1 MGKATVIGLAQNVA
15 LLLALV
21 VVFDTIALHFRS
33 GRFLLR
39 KAGLGLVLGAIGLGV
54 MLTPMVLVPG
64 VVFDT
69 RSVLLGISGLFF
81 GSLPTI
87 IAMATTAA
95 FRFYQGGSGAVT
107 GVLVILATGSMGIL
121 WRKLCRHPVEE
132 TPWLE
137 FYLFGIA
144 SHLVMLAL
152 MLTLPK
158 GIAMKVVASI
168 SLPVLALYPLCTVLL
183 GLLLSKRVQREHA
196 ATALRE
202 SEELLKVTTAILRKN
217 ESLLSKSQEIA
228 HIGAWILIPGSDH
241 LTWTDEVYRI
251 FGLNPQEIP
260 ATMQLFADIIHPD
273 DRVAVDEAYA
283 RSLSEGKDSYEIE
296 HRIIRKSD
304 GAVRHVHEKCINER
318 DAAGT
323 VLQSTGMVQD
333 ITERFLAGRK
343 LQESELELR
352 RLLDETE
359 RSRRALLSVIEDRN
373 ATGAQGIN

>member
-21 VVFDTIALHFRS
+21 VVFDTIALRFRS

-39 KAGLGLVLGAIGLGV
+39 KVGLGLVLGTIGLGV

-81 GSLPTI
+81 GSLPTF
-87 IAMATTAA
+87 IAMAITAA

-132 TPWLE
+132 TRWPE

-152 MLTLPK
+152 MLTLPRA
-158 GIAMKVVASI
+158 IALKVVTSI
-168 SLPVLALYPLCTVLL
+168 SLPVLVLYPPCTVLL
-183 GLLLSKRVQREHA
+183 GLLLSKRVQREQA

-202 SEELLKVTTAILRKN
+202 SEERLKVTTAVLRKN

-228 HIGAWILIPGSDH
+228 HIGAWILVPGSDH

-260 ATMQLFADIIHPD
+260 ATMTLFNEIIHPD
-273 DRVAVDEAYA
+273 DREAVNEAYA
-283 RSLSEGKDSYEIE
+283 RSLSEGKDAYEIE

-304 GAVRHVHEKCINER
+304 GAVRHVHEKCVNER

-323 VLQSTGMVQD
+323 ITQSTGMVQD
-333 ITERFLAGRK
+333 ITERFLAGQK
-343 LQESELELR
+343 LQDSELELR

-373 ATGAQGIN
+373 ATMAQEIS

>member
-21 VVFDTIALHFRS
+21 VVFDTIGLHFRS
-33 GRFLLR
+33 GKILLR

-81 GSLPTI
+81 GSMPTI
-87 IAMATTAA
+87 IAMAITAA
-95 FRFYQGGSGAVT
+95 FRYYQGGSGAVT
-107 GVLVILATGSMGIL
+107 GILVILATGSMGIL

-132 TPWLE
+132 TRWQE
-137 FYLFGIA
+137 FYLFGVA

-152 MLTLPK
+152 MLTLPE
-158 GIAMKVVASI
+158 GIALKVVSSI
-168 SLPVLALYPLCTVLL
+168 SLPVLALYPPCTVLL

-196 ATALRE
+196 STALRD
-202 SEELLKVTTAILRKN
+202 SEERLRETTAVLRKN
-217 ESLLSKSQEIA
+217 ESLLSRSQEIA
-228 HIGAWILIPGSDH
+228 HIGAWILVPANDR

-260 ATMQLFADIIHPD
+260 ATMKLFNEIIHPD
-273 DRVAVDEAYA
+273 DRDAVNEAYA
-283 RSLSEGKDSYEIE
+283 RSLSEGKDGYEIE

-304 GAVRHVHEKCINER
+304 GAIRYVHEKCINER
-318 DAAGT
+318 NAAGSVT
-323 VLQSTGMVQD
+323 QSVGMVQD
-333 ITERFLAGRK
+333 ITERQLAN
-343 LQESELELR
+343 QELR

-359 RSRRALLSVIEDRN
+359 RSRRALLSVIEDGN
-373 ATGAQGIN
+373 APQARKTD